1 MYGFGVF
8 LYVNYLYL
16 MSKMSVL
23 HYKLFLI
30 IL

>member
-8 LYVNYLYL
+8 LYVKYLYL
-16 MSKMSVL
+16 MINMSVVY
-23 HYKLFLI
+23 YKLFLI

>member
-16 MSKMSVL
+16 MINMSVV